1 MSEATDSPNI
11 SDLLWEQR
19 KFPPSA
25 AFQANA
31 LLSDAHLYDAAREDY
46 EAFWATQATETVTW
60 NKPWN
65 TICEW
70 KSPYSKWFIGGELNV
85 AYNCLDRHVE
95 AGNGSKVAIHWE
107 GEPGDTRTLTY
118 AWLLD
123 EVQKFSNVL
132 KALGVQKGDRVNIY
146 LPMIP
151 EAVVAMLAC
160 ARIGAAHSVVFGGF
174 SSQALADRIN
184 DAEAKVLI
192 TADGGYRRGE
202 VFPLK
207 PQADEAVSS
216 TPTIEHVV
224 VVKRGGNAVTMREG
238 RDHWYHDLMAVAEPV
253 CVAEP
258 MSSEQ
263 LLFLL
268 YTSGT
273 TGKPKGIMHT
283 TGGYLTHVSYTH
295 KYVFDL
301 HPETDV
307 YWCTADVGW
316 ITGHS
321 YIVYGPL
328 SNGATQVIYE
338 GVPNYPENDRLWS
351 IVEKYK
357 VSIFYTAPTAIRT
370 FMKWGVEEPQKHDL
384 SSLRV
389 IGSVGEPI
397 NPEAWMW
404 YHENIGQGRCPVVDT
419 WWQTETGGI
428 MISPLPGVTT
438 TKPGSA
444 TFPLPGIGAEV
455 VDEKGNV
462 ITRGGGY
469 LTLTHPWPGMLRG
482 IWGDPERFQETYWS
496 KFPGR
501 YFAGDGA
508 KLDDDGYLWLLGR
521 VDDVMNVSGHRIST
535 TEVESALVSHPSVAE
550 AAVVGANDAT
560 TGQAIIAYVTLRGG
574 ASVTE
579 NDLRNHVAKEIGAI
593 AKPKA
598 IFFTPDL
605 PKTRSG
611 KIMRRLLR
619 DVAEGRNLG
628 DTTTLADASVV
639 TELQKR
645 AAESNED

>member
-85 AYNCLDRHVE
+85 AYNCLDRHVK

-224 VVKRGGNAVTMREG
+224 VVKRGGNDITMHEG

-455 VDEKGNV
+455 VDEKGNI
-462 ITRGGGY
+462 ITHGGGY